1 MQEFTKGLVSI
12 VVASYNHAGF
22 LRQRMEGLIAQ
33 TYGQCEI
40 IVIDDCSTDNSREVL
55 KEYRSHPKVQL
66 VYREKNGGWVTVSN
80 QGIELARGEFVVFAN
95 CDDDCKPDMIA
106 ELVKGM
112 KTDPSVGISFC
123 MSLMIDEDNK
133 ILGDD
138 FVVREKTFQSRCL
151 KSTVLNGDEMNRFL
165 LHSCVIPNLSAAL
178 IRKQALLDHGFF
190 SHDYKAC
197 CDWDLFFRIFKN
209 YSCYYVAEPLNFFRQ
224 HGKTIRSTLKG
235 RIEYEEF
242 FRLLLTKLKEIKMS
256 GLQRAYFRTGIM
268 KLWMVYLLNPR
279 QKGYK
284 NFRYHL
290 SIVRK
295 HDLAALFF
303 LVPGFI
309 ARIYDLFIKS
319 LALIVSKK
327 VKNE

>member
-1 MQEFTKGLVSI
+1 MKQEFMTGLVSI

-22 LRQRMEGLIAQ
+22 LRQRMDGLIAQ
-33 TYGQCEI
+33 TYQDIEI

-55 KEYRSHPKVQL
+55 ENYRSHPKVKL

-80 QGIELARGEFVVFAN
+80 QGVELAIGEFVIFAN
-95 CDDDCKPDMIA
+95 CDDDCKPGMIE

-112 KTDPSVGISFC
+112 QSDPSVGISFC
-123 MSLMIDEDNK
+123 KSLMIDGDNK

-138 FVVREKTFQSRCL
+138 FVVREKAFRTRCQS
-151 KSTVLNGDEMNRFL
+151 STLLSGDEMNRFL

-178 IRKQALLDHGFF
+178 IKKQALLEHGFF

-197 CDWDLFFRIFKN
+197 CDWDLFFRIFKT
-209 YSCYYVAEPLNFFRQ
+209 YSCYYIAEPLNYFRQ
-224 HGKTIRSTLKG
+224 HNKTIRSTLKG

-256 GLQRAYFRTGIM
+256 SLQRAYFRTAVM
-268 KLWMVYLLNPR
+268 KLWMVYLLSPG

-284 NFRYHL
+284 NFEYHL
-290 SIVRK
+290 SVVRK
-295 HDLAALFF
+295 HDPIALIFF
-303 LVPGFI
+303 VPGFV
-309 ARIYDLFIKS
+309 ARLTDLFVKS
-319 LALIVSKK
+319 LVLIASKNSK
-327 VKNE
+327 